1 MSTKYLGKRFDIHG
15 GGNDLKFPHH
25 ENEIAQNVGAC
36 GCHPANVWLHTN
48 MLLMNGKKMSK
59 SDGNTIS
66 PDELFTGNSP
76 HVSKGYAPMVVRF
89 FMLQS
94 HYRSPNDL
102 TDEALQAA
110 EKGFKRLME
119 AQKNLMSLSTTNQ
132 KAGNLDEKI
141 SQLMETAFLD
151 MDDDFNTPK
160 ALAKVF
166 ELVTVINSLKDAQ
179 LNINEVSSRTLE
191 MLTSFMSTIIF
202 DIFGLKPDV
211 SSDNGPVDSLMNLI
225 IDLRQQARSTKD
237 WTTSDKIR
245 DALNDANII
254 IKDGKEGTTWS
265 YK

>member
-1 MSTKYLGKRFDIHG
+1 
-15 GGNDLKFPHH
+15 
-25 ENEIAQNVGAC
+25 
-36 GCHPANVWLHTN
+36 
-48 MLLMNGKKMSK
+48 
-59 SDGNTIS
+59 
-66 PDELFTGNSP
+66 
-76 HVSKGYAPMVVRF
+76 MVVRF

-119 AQKNLMSLSTTNQ
+119 AHKALFSLSSSKQ
-132 KAGNLDEKI
+132 EAAKLDERI
-141 SQLMETAFLD
+141 LQLIEAAFSD

-166 ELVTVINSLKDAQ
+166 ELVTIINSLKDAQ
-179 LNINEVSSRTLE
+179 LDINEVSSSALE
-191 MLTSFMSTIIF
+191 VLKSFMNTIIF
-202 DIFGLKPDV
+202 DIFGLKDDV
-211 SSDNGPVDSLMNLI
+211 SSDNGPVNNLMDLI
-225 IDLRQQARSTKD
+225 IDLRQQARSSKD

-254 IKDGKEGTTWS
+254 IKDGKEGTSWS